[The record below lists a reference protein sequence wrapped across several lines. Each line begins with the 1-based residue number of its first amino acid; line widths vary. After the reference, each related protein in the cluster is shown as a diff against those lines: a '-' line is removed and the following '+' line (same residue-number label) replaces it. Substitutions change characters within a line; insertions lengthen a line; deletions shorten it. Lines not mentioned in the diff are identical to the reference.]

1 MAQDVYI
8 VGAARLPIGKFGGK
22 LARLSLTELGT
33 TAASA
38 AIERSGIPAAEI
50 YTAVASNV
58 MPVIP
63 SDLYISRKVAIGVG
77 MPESSTAMG
86 VNRLC
91 GSGVQAVVSAAQ
103 LLQSGDGTVA
113 LAIGAESMSQAPYSV
128 EGARFG
134 KRMGDGKLYDWL
146 TGALSCPFG
155 TGHMGVTAE
164 NVASD
169 HNISRERQ
177 DEFSA
182 QSQRRAAAARAEG
195 VHAEE
200 IVPVGDLDFDEHVRE
215 TSVDKLAQLKPVFAK
230 DGTVT
235 PGNASGI
242 NDGAAAVV
250 LATAEQVS
258 TRNLEP
264 LAKIVSWAIA
274 GVDPTRMGVGPI
286 AAVPKALEKAGLTL
300 DDIDLIESNEAF
312 AAQAIAVQDE
322 LGFDPEKTNIYGGA
336 VAHGHPVGATGV
348 ILITKLA
355 YALRRLNKRYGLVTM
370 CIGGGQGIAL
380 IIENESENK
389 SENEGAK

>member
-8 VGAARLPIGKFGGK
+8 VGAARLPIGKFGGS

-50 YTAVASNV
+50 DTAVASNV

-182 QSQRRAAAARAEG
+182 QSQRRTAAARAEG

-200 IVPVGDLDFDEHVRE
+200 IVAVGDLDFDEHVRE
-215 TSVDKLAQLKPVFAK
+215 TSVDKLAQLKPAFAK

-300 DDIDLIESNEAF
+300 NDIDLIESNEAF

-380 IIENESENK
+380 IIENESEN
-389 SENEGAK
+389 EGAK

>member
-8 VGAARLPIGKFGGK
+8 VGAARLPIGKFGGS

-50 YTAVASNV
+50 DTAVASNV

-200 IVPVGDLDFDEHVRE
+200 IVAVGDLDFDEHVRE
-215 TSVDKLAQLKPVFAK
+215 TSVDKLAQLKPAFAK

-300 DDIDLIESNEAF
+300 NDIDLIESNEAF

-380 IIENESENK
+380 IIENESV
-389 SENEGAK
+389 NEGAK

>member
-1 MAQDVYI
+1 MTQDVYI
-8 VGAARLPIGKFGGK
+8 VGAARLPIGKFGGR

-50 YTAVASNV
+50 DTAVASNV

-164 NVASD
+164 NVASE

-322 LGFDPEKTNIYGGA
+322 LGFGPEKTNIYGGA

-348 ILITKLA
+348 ILITKLV

-380 IIENESENK
+380 IIENESV
-389 SENEGAK
+389 NEGAK

>member
-8 VGAARLPIGKFGGK
+8 VGAARLPIGKFGGS

-50 YTAVASNV
+50 DTAVASNV

-169 HNISRERQ
+169 HNISRELQ

-200 IVPVGDLDFDEHVRE
+200 IVAVGDLDFDEHVRE
-215 TSVDKLAQLKPVFAK
+215 TSVDKLAQLKPAFAK

-322 LGFDPEKTNIYGGA
+322 LGFDPEKTNVYGGA

-380 IIENESENK
+380 IIENESEN
-389 SENEGAK
+389 EGAK

>member
-22 LARLSLTELGT
+22 LAHFSLTELGT

-50 YTAVASNV
+50 DTAVASNV

-134 KRMGDGKLYDWL
+134 KRMGDDKLYDWL

-200 IVPVGDLDFDEHVRE
+200 IVAVGDLDFDEHVRE
-215 TSVDKLAQLKPVFAK
+215 TSVDKLAQLKPTFAK

-322 LGFDPEKTNIYGGA
+322 LGFAPEKTNIYGGA

-380 IIENESENK
+380 IIENESEN
-389 SENEGAK
+389 EGAK

>member
-8 VGAARLPIGKFGGK
+8 VGAARLPIGKFGGS

-50 YTAVASNV
+50 DTAVASNV

-103 LLQSGDGTVA
+103 LLQSGDGTVV

-200 IVPVGDLDFDEHVRE
+200 IVAVGDLDFDEHVRE
-215 TSVDKLAQLKPVFAK
+215 TSVDKLAQLKPAFAK

-300 DDIDLIESNEAF
+300 DDIELIESNEAF

-380 IIENESENK
+380 IIENESEN
-389 SENEGAK
+389 EGAK

>member
-8 VGAARLPIGKFGGK
+8 VGAARLPIGKFGGS

-50 YTAVASNV
+50 DTAVASNV

-200 IVPVGDLDFDEHVRE
+200 IVAVGALDFDEHVRE

-286 AAVPKALEKAGLTL
+286 AAVPKALEKARLTL

-380 IIENESENK
+380 IIENESEN
-389 SENEGAK
+389 EGAK

>member
-8 VGAARLPIGKFGGK
+8 VGAARLPIGKFGGS

-50 YTAVASNV
+50 DTAVASNV

-200 IVPVGDLDFDEHVRE
+200 IVAVGDLDFDEHVRE

-286 AAVPKALEKAGLTL
+286 AAVPKALEKARLTL
-300 DDIDLIESNEAF
+300 DDIDLIESNEAL

-380 IIENESENK
+380 IIENESEN
-389 SENEGAK
+389 EGAK

>member
-1 MAQDVYI
+1 MTQDVYI
-8 VGAARLPIGKFGGK
+8 VGAARLPIGKFGGR

-50 YTAVASNV
+50 DTAVASNV

-215 TSVDKLAQLKPVFAK
+215 TSVDKLAQLKPAFAK

-348 ILITKLA
+348 ILITKLV

-380 IIENESENK
+380 IIENESEN
-389 SENEGAK
+389 EGAK

>member
-8 VGAARLPIGKFGGK
+8 VGAARLPIGKFGGS

-50 YTAVASNV
+50 DTAVASNV

-215 TSVDKLAQLKPVFAK
+215 TSVDKLAQLKPAFAK

-264 LAKIVSWAIA
+264 LARIVNWAIA

-380 IIENESENK
+380 IIENESEN
-389 SENEGAK
+389 EGAK

>member
-8 VGAARLPIGKFGGK
+8 VGAARLPIGKFGGS

-50 YTAVASNV
+50 DTEVASNV

-200 IVPVGDLDFDEHVRE
+200 IVAVGDLDFDEHVRE
-215 TSVDKLAQLKPVFAK
+215 TSVDKLAQLKPAFAK

-322 LGFDPEKTNIYGGA
+322 LGFAPEKTNIYGGA

-380 IIENESENK
+380 IIENESEN
-389 SENEGAK
+389 EGAK

>member
-8 VGAARLPIGKFGGK
+8 VGAARLPIGKFGGS

-50 YTAVASNV
+50 DTAVASNV

-103 LLQSGDGTVA
+103 LLQSGDGTVV

-164 NVASD
+164 NVASA
-169 HNISRERQ
+169 HHISRERQ

-200 IVPVGDLDFDEHVRE
+200 IVAVGDLDFDEHVRE
-215 TSVDKLAQLKPVFAK
+215 TSVDKLAQLKPAFAK

-242 NDGAAAVV
+242 NDGAAAGG
-250 LATAEQVS
+250 LATVEQVS

-300 DDIDLIESNEAF
+300 DDIELIESNEAF

-380 IIENESENK
+380 IIENESEN
-389 SENEGAK
+389 EGAK

>member
-8 VGAARLPIGKFGGK
+8 VGAARLPIGKFGGS

-50 YTAVASNV
+50 DTAVASNV

-113 LAIGAESMSQAPYSV
+113 LAIGVESMSQAPYSV

-200 IVPVGDLDFDEHVRE
+200 IVAVGDLDFDEHVRE
-215 TSVDKLAQLKPVFAK
+215 TSVDKLAQLKPAFAK

-380 IIENESENK
+380 IIENESEN
-389 SENEGAK
+389 EGAK

>member
-8 VGAARLPIGKFGGK
+8 VGAARLPIGKFGGS

-50 YTAVASNV
+50 DTAVASNV

-200 IVPVGDLDFDEHVRE
+200 IVAVGDLDFDEHVRE
-215 TSVDKLAQLKPVFAK
+215 TSVDKLAQLKPAFAK

-300 DDIDLIESNEAF
+300 DDIELIESNEAF

-380 IIENESENK
+380 IIENESEN
-389 SENEGAK
+389 EGAK